1 MFWNGCI
8 NYKMIIIIIIKE
20 IIIIKAIIVIKEI
33 IIIKLFQ
40 SPFVI
45 DMVKLGVTCST
56 CKRGF

>member
-8 NYKMIIIIIIKE
+8 NYKMIIIIIIK
-20 IIIIKAIIVIKEI
+20 AIIVIKEI
-33 IIIKLFQ
+33 IIIIIIRLFQ

>member
-8 NYKMIIIIIIKE
+8 NYKMII